1 LQQYISKL
9 RSTPQG
15 ARDRI
20 QTRCGWR
27 ALLGLLLVMG
37 GDALAAGPEFHF
49 ERLGIEQGLSQAS
62 ARVVLSDRRGLI
74 WIGTQEG
81 LNRFDG
87 YTIKVWQHDPGDP
100 QSLSD
105 NNIVALHEDAA
116 GALWIGTL
124 NGGLNRYDPQSGR
137 FQRFPVDTGQPDS
150 PSDRWVRV
158 IASDAQGRLWLGT
171 PLGLNRYEHGR
182 FKHYRHDPDDP
193 SSLSDD
199 RVRSLQ
205 VDTVGQVWVGTE
217 GGGLNR
223 LDPST
228 GRFQRFRHQPGVD
241 GSLSQDLVF
250 ALAAADNGSLWVGT
264 ESAGLDY
271 YDASTGS
278 FRPIRPE
285 AGTGAALGNA
295 PVMGLDSESDGTL
308 WIATR
313 GGGVGR
319 YDPASNHLR
328 WIRQRPAQRD
338 SLSHN
343 TAYAVQVDPQGL
355 VWIGTADALN
365 RFDPRSL
372 RFGHYRHREDQPHS
386 LSHDWVRSF
395 VEDRRGTLWVGT
407 QEGLNRW
414 DAERGQFQ
422 RFRRHWDAPES
433 RKADHARALAERA
446 DGGLWVGTDAGLDH
460 FDPDSGRFTPIN
472 LTAPDQAEPSLDRI
486 TTLRVDADGS
496 LWAGT
501 QEEGLIHL
509 DRHGQVLRR
518 YRRDPQHQDS
528 LSHNQVRVI
537 HRDRKGRLWLGT
549 WGGGLCRLDEQNH
562 SFHCH
567 RQRPGDPDSLANDVV
582 RGILEDAEGRL
593 WLSTQGGGLLHFDP
607 DTGRSRSLTRRDGLA
622 DDSIYAALADA
633 QGRLWISSNNG
644 LSRYDPGDGSV
655 RNYTVRDGLQSSEF
669 NTGAYYRTRAGELL
683 FGGIGGFNRFR
694 PEQIEDDLQPPRVLF
709 TELLLANRPVALD
722 DGTAGL
728 ALPRPL
734 DVLSELRLDPSVRQF
749 SVEFTGLHSRD
760 PARNR
765 FSYRLLGFDSDW
777 VNTDARNRRAT
788 YTNLAPGQYTLQV
801 QAANQHGIW
810 SRQPAEL
817 NIEVLPAAWQTWWA
831 RALYLLGAIALTWLA
846 LRLRDARL
854 RAQADRLRSLVEQRT
869 AELEHSH
876 AELER
881 ASLIDPLTGL
891 GNRRMMI
898 RGLQQQPFPPPQR
911 QALMLLDIDH
921 FKSLNDRHG
930 HAVGDAVL
938 CALARQL
945 EACCRRED
953 LAARW
958 GGEEFLLR
966 IGVDSEADAVRA
978 AERLRCAIA
987 ALRVALA
994 DGNAL
999 GLTCSIGLA
1008 CLPFEPTEP
1017 ARLDWERVLL
1027 LADQALYIAKRAG
1040 RNSVRCLI
1048 SPGTLGP
1055 DFEQRL
1061 GSDPVAL
1068 LEEGR
1073 LRVLAPAA

>member
-1 LQQYISKL
+1 VLL
-9 RSTPQG
+9 G
-15 ARDRI
+15 
-20 QTRCGWR
+20 
-27 ALLGLLLVMG
+27 ALLTLGQG
-37 GDALAAGPEFHF
+37 PRAAGPEFHF

-87 YTIKVWQHDPGDP
+87 YTVKVWQHHPDDP

-105 NNIVALHEDAA
+105 NNIVALHEDAT

-137 FQRFPVDTGQPDS
+137 FQRFPVDHGAPDS

-158 IASDAQGRLWLGT
+158 ITSDAQGRLWLGT
-171 PLGLNRYEHGR
+171 PRGLSRYEDGR
-182 FKHYRHDPDDP
+182 FQHYRHHPDDP
-193 SSLSDD
+193 DSLSDD
-199 RVRSLQ
+199 RVRSLH
-205 VDTVGQVWVGTE
+205 VDAQGMLWVGTE

-223 LDPST
+223 LDPSS
-228 GRFQRFRHQPGVD
+228 GRFERFRHQPGLD
-241 GSLSQDLVF
+241 DSLSQDLVF
-250 ALAAADNGSLWVGT
+250 AVATAGQGSLWVGT

-271 YDASTGS
+271 YDAASGG
-278 FRPIRPE
+278 FRRIRPE
-285 AGTGAALGNA
+285 NEAGAALGNA
-295 PVMGLDSESDGTL
+295 PIMGLDSEPDGTL

-319 YDPASNHLR
+319 YDPATNRLR
-328 WIRQRPAQRD
+328 WIRQRPSQRD

-343 TAYAVQVDPQGL
+343 TVYTVQVDAQGML
-355 VWIGTADALN
+355 WIGTADGLN

-372 RFGHYRHREDQPHS
+372 LFGHYRHREDEPHS

-395 VEDRRGTLWVGT
+395 VEDRHGSLWVGT

-414 DAERGQFQ
+414 DDQRGQFE
-422 RFRRHWDAPES
+422 RFRRDWEAPES

-460 FDPDSGRFTPIN
+460 FDPLSGRFTAVN
-472 LTAPDQAEPSLDRI
+472 LTPPGQAEPSLDRV
-486 TTLRVDADGS
+486 TSLYVDTDGS

-509 DRHGQVLRR
+509 DRDGQVLRR
-518 YRRDPQHQDS
+518 YRRDPLREDS

-537 HRDRKGRLWLGT
+537 HRDRKARLWLGT
-549 WGGGLCRLDEQNH
+549 WGGGLCRLDEH
-562 SFHCH
+562 SHTFHCFRH
-567 RQRPGDPDSLANDVV
+567 RADDPDSLGNNVV
-582 RGILEDAEGRL
+582 RAILEDAEGRF

-607 DTGRSRSLTRRDGLA
+607 ETGRSRSLTRRDGIA
-622 DDSIYAALADA
+622 DDSIYAALTDA

-644 LSRYDPGDGSV
+644 LSRYDPRDRSV

-669 NTGAYYRTRAGELL
+669 NTGAYYRRRNGELL

-694 PEQIEDDLQPPRVLF
+694 PELIEDDRQPPQVLF
-709 TELLLANRPVALD
+709 TELLLANRPVPLA
-722 DGTAGL
+722 TPSAGFS
-728 ALPRPL
+728 LPRPL
-734 DVLSELRLDPSVRQF
+734 EALDALRLDPSVRQF
-749 SVEFTGLHSRD
+749 SVEFTALHYRD

-765 FSYRLLGFDSDW
+765 FSYRLLGFDDDW
-777 VNTDARNRRAT
+777 VDADARNRRAT
-788 YTNLAPGQYTLQV
+788 YTNLPPGRYTLQV
-801 QAANQHGIW
+801 RAANPHGAW
-810 SRQPAEL
+810 NPQPAEL
-817 NIEVLPAAWQTWWA
+817 GIEVAPAAWQSWWA
-831 RALYLLGAIALTWLA
+831 RTLYLAGAIALGWLL

-854 RAQADRLRSLVEQRT
+854 RAQANRLRSLVEQRT
-869 AELEHSH
+869 AELERSH

-881 ASLIDPLTGL
+881 ASLTDPLTGL
-891 GNRRMMI
+891 GNRRMMV
-898 RGLQQQPFPPPQR
+898 RGLQQGASAPYPR
-911 QALMLLDIDH
+911 QALVLLDIDH
-921 FKSLNDRHG
+921 FKAINDRHG
-930 HAVGDAVL
+930 HAAGDAAL

-945 EACCRRED
+945 QACCRRED

-966 IGVDSEADAVRA
+966 IAVANEADALRC

-987 ALRVALA
+987 ALHVPLP
-994 DGNAL
+994 DGSVL
-999 GLTCSIGLA
+999 GLTCSISLA
-1008 CLPFEPTEP
+1008 CLPFEPSEP

-1027 LADQALYIAKRAG
+1027 LADHALYIAKRAG
-1040 RNSVRCLI
+1040 RNRVRGLA
-1048 SPGTLGP
+1048 SPGALGS

-1061 GSDPVAL
+1061 GSEAGAL

-1073 LRVLAPAA
+1073 LRLLETST